1 MVQVPSQPLCTSETP
16 CCKITLRNS
25 RPCAAVKDGRFY
37 DSSPRRRGP
46 ELQEAHTPS
55 EAVSPAQG
63 EPRAGLERRSR
74 GARALGQVLF
84 IYLKQM
90 ALTSLTKSFV
100 LFVHRNEIKKKK
112 TKNTFSLQS
121 GTTPQQKSTPNF
133 FSGGRLLHSCD
144 KTVTSGEESTRARV
158 PSAGARACCA
168 RGHGPVGR
176 SSRGGTSMPQAASSD
191 RLGCPSG
198 GRSGRPP

>member
-1 MVQVPSQPLCTSETP
+1 MVQVPSQPLAVKSLSETP
-16 CCKITLRNS
+16 VPVQPS
-25 RPCAAVKDGRFY
+25 DGRFY

-112 TKNTFSLQS
+112 PKTHSLCSQELLLNKKAHQIS
-121 GTTPQQKSTPNF
+121 FLEEGCCTAVIKPSPAVRRAPEPESPLRAPGPAAHVDTARWGGHHGEGPACPRQPPPTGWDARQA
-133 FSGGRLLHSCD
+133 GGRVVLPD
-144 KTVTSGEESTRARV
+144 
-158 PSAGARACCA
+158 
-168 RGHGPVGR
+168 
-176 SSRGGTSMPQAASSD
+176 
-191 RLGCPSG
+191 CPFCS
-198 GRSGRPP
+198 

>member
-1 MVQVPSQPLCTSETP
+1 MQVPSQPLCTSETP

-112 TKNTFSLQS
+112 KQKHILSAVRNYYSSIKKHTKFLFWR
-121 GTTPQQKSTPNF
+121 K
-133 FSGGRLLHSCD
+133 
-144 KTVTSGEESTRARV
+144 
-158 PSAGARACCA
+158 
-168 RGHGPVGR
+168 
-176 SSRGGTSMPQAASSD
+176 AAAQ
-191 RLGCPSG
+191 L
-198 GRSGRPP
+198 

>member
-1 MVQVPSQPLCTSETP
+1 M
-16 CCKITLRNS
+16 
-25 RPCAAVKDGRFY
+25 G
-37 DSSPRRRGP
+37 GP

-74 GARALGQVLF
+74 GTRALGQVLF

-112 TKNTFSLQS
+112 KHILSAVRNYSSIKKHTKFLFWR
-121 GTTPQQKSTPNF
+121 K
-133 FSGGRLLHSCD
+133 
-144 KTVTSGEESTRARV
+144 
-158 PSAGARACCA
+158 
-168 RGHGPVGR
+168 
-176 SSRGGTSMPQAASSD
+176 AAAQ
-191 RLGCPSG
+191 L
-198 GRSGRPP
+198 